1 MDQESRPRTAELLDL
16 APHPEGG
23 WYRETWRA
31 APESVPHGYP
41 GPRAAATGIYFLLA
55 PGEESAW
62 HRVRSDEVWLW
73 HSGGPLTL
81 LDGGDT
87 DAPADAPAAV
97 ILGPD
102 LAAGQRPQYVLR
114 AGHWQSARPAAT
126 AEVLVSCVVAPGFD
140 FADFSLFSAGPP
152 ALPLPGPLVSEADS
166 LPARPDRP
174 VPPADVRGCR
184 NGPAGRIM
192 PTMSIDII
200 GIAAPQLDRLPE
212 VTRALAAK
220 AEQNDRSAD
229 FPAEGIRVVHAAGL
243 LTATVDRRYG
253 GPGVGLADT
262 ARILSA
268 LGRGD
273 PSVALITA
281 MTLFA
286 HAAQGALPTWPE
298 NVYQGAL
305 DESVAT
311 PVLINAL
318 RVEPELGTPARGG
331 LPKTMA
337 RKTEDGWAVT
347 GRKIFS
353 TGAVGLRWMAVWART
368 DDAEP
373 RVGSFLVRNDAP
385 GITIDRTWDHLG
397 LRASRSDDVTFE
409 ETPAVP
415 ARLDTP
421 PGPALPQLAWNAL
434 GLSALYLG
442 VAAAARDW
450 LVTFLLER
458 TPAALGAPLATLPR
472 FQQAVGEIEAALN
485 AAGDLVD
492 ALARRVDEGDGTA
505 TGHANAVKLI
515 ATRAAINSVEQAV
528 ALTGNN
534 GLTRKN
540 PLERHYRDVLCARVH
555 TPQEDSIT
563 VAAGRAAL
571 GL

>member
-1 MDQESRPRTAELLDL
+1 VDPRPRPRTAELLDL

-31 APESVPHGYP
+31 APESVPDGYP
-41 GPRAAATGIYFLLA
+41 GPRAAATGIYFLLT

-62 HRVRSDEVWLW
+62 HRVRSDEAWLW

-81 LDGGDT
+81 LDGGD
-87 DAPADAPAAV
+87 ADAPASAPAAV
-97 ILGPD
+97 TLGPD
-102 LAAGQRPQYVLR
+102 LPAGQRPQHVIP

-140 FADFSLFSAGPP
+140 FADFTLFPPHSPP
-152 ALPLPGPLVSEADS
+152 AHGRAE
-166 LPARPDRP
+166 
-174 VPPADVRGCR
+174 
-184 NGPAGRIM
+184 RIM

-200 GIAAPQLDRLPE
+200 GMAPPQVDRLPE
-212 VTRALAAK
+212 VTRALAAN
-220 AEQNDRSAD
+220 AEQNDRAAD

-253 GPGVGLADT
+253 GPGVALSDT
-262 ARILSA
+262 VRILNA

-281 MTLFA
+281 MTLFT
-286 HAAQGALPTWPE
+286 HAAQGAMPTWPDD
-298 NVYQGAL
+298 VYQAAL
-305 DESVAT
+305 EESVTT
-311 PVLINAL
+311 PVLLNAL

-331 LPKTMA
+331 LPKTVA
-337 RKTEDGWAVT
+337 RQTGDGWAVT

-368 DDAEP
+368 DDEEP

-385 GITIDRTWDHLG
+385 GITIERTWDHLG

-415 ARLDTP
+415 ARLATP
-421 PGPALPQLAWNAL
+421 PGPAQPQTAWNAL

-442 VAAAARDW
+442 VASAARDW
-450 LVTFLLER
+450 LIRFLSER

-472 FQQAVGEIEAALN
+472 FQQAVGEIESALN
-485 AAGDLVD
+485 SASDLVD
-492 ALARRVDEGDGTA
+492 ALARRVDEGDKTA
-505 TGHANAVKLI
+505 SGHAAAVKLV
-515 ATRAAINSVEQAV
+515 ATRAAISAVEQAV

-540 PLERHYRDVLCARVH
+540 PLERHYRDVLCSRVH
-555 TPQEDSIT
+555 TPQDDSIT